1 MKPML
6 CLPLVLAFALSA
18 CEPPPTEAGRKALE
32 TLPAEAAPAEAAKA
46 SDAETGEAAAP
57 ERPGLKIATLD
68 GTQYDLASKRGRW
81 VVVNFWATWC
91 APCIKEMPELDALDA
106 AREDIE
112 VVGLAYEEIAV
123 EDMRAFLAERPVKY
137 PIAIV
142 DTYDPPADFA
152 TPRGLPMTYVIAPD
166 GKVAREFMGP
176 VTRADLEAVV
186 DAGAAG

>member
-1 MKPML
+1 ML

-18 CEPPPTEAGRKALE
+18 CEPPPTDAGRKALE
-32 TLPAEAAPAEAAKA
+32 TPPADTAPTETAKA
-46 SDAETGEAAAP
+46 SDAESGPAAAP
-57 ERPGLKIATLD
+57 ERPNLKIATLD
-68 GTQYDLASKRGRW
+68 GAQYDLASKRGRW